1 MRVRS
6 GIGTEVLY
14 VEDGSAAML
23 AGIAVNDVLTRFG
36 EWAAPMPEQI
46 NDAFAAATKDRA
58 LLVAVTRGGSHF
70 VVALVKQ

>member
-1 MRVRS
+1 
-6 GIGTEVLY
+6 
-14 VEDGSAAML
+14 
-23 AGIAVNDVLTRFG
+23 
-36 EWAAPMPEQI
+36 MPEQI